1 MQNNNFLKKK
11 ETTHEDNIDV
21 DEDRIEAAEQIKKNS
36 EVKYLGYKLSKVKT
50 HDKVKCGK
58 FTICPVLFLNKH
70 KFIVY
75 REVNQECSP
84 FR

>member
-1 MQNNNFLKKK
+1 MLIHCIK
-11 ETTHEDNIDV
+11 ETVKQEDFLENQ
-21 DEDRIEAAEQIKKNS
+21 EGEA
-36 EVKYLGYKLSKVKT
+36 